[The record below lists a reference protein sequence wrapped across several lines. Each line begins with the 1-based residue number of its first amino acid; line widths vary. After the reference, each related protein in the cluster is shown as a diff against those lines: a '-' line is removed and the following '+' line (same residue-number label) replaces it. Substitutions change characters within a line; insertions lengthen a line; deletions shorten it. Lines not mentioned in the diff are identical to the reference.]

1 MARHLSV
8 IVILA
13 IAGFLVFSFMT
24 SFGDKTGQIRQV
36 LPVKGTT
43 ERPPADSIPISPNVQ
58 PDTKANVGADT
69 KAEVKE
75 DVKDVKVDTKADLKS
90 DFAPLPADILAGG
103 AIAPKLENA
112 TLKAELGRS
121 TWKFLHTMM
130 ARFPDKPTEDD
141 SLALKTFVQL
151 FARLYPCGDCARH
164 FQKLLAKYPPQVSSR
179 NAAAGWACFMHNQV
193 NERLR
198 KPLFDCNKIGDFYDC
213 GCGDEKKEE
222 TETIGELKL
231 EKEGLT
237 KGG

>member
-36 LPVKGTT
+36 LPVKGAT
-43 ERPPADSIPISPNVQ
+43 ERPPADAIPISLNVQ

-193 NERLR
+193 NERLK

>member
-36 LPVKGTT
+36 LPVKGAT
-43 ERPPADSIPISPNVQ
+43 ERPPADAIPISPNVQ

-112 TLKAELGRS
+112 TLKYA
-121 TWKFLHTMM
+121 
-130 ARFPDKPTEDD
+130 P
-141 SLALKTFVQL
+141 
-151 FARLYPCGDCARH
+151 
-164 FQKLLAKYPPQVSSR
+164 
-179 NAAAGWACFMHNQV
+179 
-193 NERLR
+193 
-198 KPLFDCNKIGDFYDC
+198 DFYAC
-213 GCGDEKKEE
+213 RPP
-222 TETIGELKL
+222 
-231 EKEGLT
+231 
-237 KGG
+237 